1 MTKEGKL
8 EPINPSFA
16 SRMQNL
22 RASDIREILK
32 ITQRPDVISFAGG
45 LPASGLLPTREMSS
59 LARDLLIEDGVR
71 ALQYAPTE
79 GLPELRE
86 VISDRLRDSFS
97 LDRGPDEVLVVS
109 GSQQGL
115 DLAGKVFL
123 DEGDAVLCESPT
135 YLGAISAFR
144 AYQPRFVEVSTDDEG
159 MVPSDLE
166 DRLRSTD
173 RAKFI
178 YVVPD
183 FQNPSGRRWSVER
196 RQALVDLANSYRVP
210 VIEDAPYANLCFD
223 GEPLP
228 PVASFDRAGL
238 VILLGTFSKILAP
251 GLRLG
256 WVTAEKKLLQ
266 PFVLAKQG
274 ADLQTSSLTQ
284 LLAAKF
290 FSDHDVDAHIA
301 RLCEVYRVRRDAMLR
316 ALDEFF
322 PKEISYTRPAGGLF
336 LWVELPE
343 GMDSRTLLERS
354 IEEKVAF
361 VPGECFYPGGG
372 HLNTLRLN
380 FSAMPE
386 DRIAEGIRRLG
397 RVFTAALEPVGVG

>member
-1 MTKEGKL
+1 
-8 EPINPSFA
+8 
-16 SRMQNL
+16 MQNL

-45 LPASGLLPTREMSS
+45 LPASELLPAHEMAS
-59 LARDLLIEDGVR
+59 LARELLIEDGVR

-79 GLPELRE
+79 GLQELRE
-86 VISDRLRDSFS
+86 VISDRLKGS
-97 LDRGPDEVLVVS
+97 LSIDRGPDELLVVS

-123 DEGDAVLCESPT
+123 DEGDVVLCESPT
-135 YLGAISAFR
+135 YLGAINAFR
-144 AYQPRFVEVSTDDEG
+144 AYQARFVEVSTDDDG

-166 DRLRSTD
+166 DRLRSVD
-173 RAKFI
+173 RVKFV

-183 FQNPSGRRWSVER
+183 FQNPSGRRWSIAR
-196 RQALVDLANSYRVP
+196 RKAVVDLSARYHVP
-210 VIEDAPYANLCFD
+210 IIEDAPYANLCFD
-223 GEPLP
+223 GEPFP
-228 PVASFDRAGL
+228 PVASFDKAGL

-256 WVTAEKKLLQ
+256 WVTAENRLLR

-290 FSDHDVDAHIA
+290 FSDRDVDTHIA
-301 RLCEVYRVRRDAMLR
+301 HLCEVYRSRRDAMLR

-322 PKEISYTRPAGGLF
+322 PKEIHYTRPTGGLF
-336 LWVELPE
+336 LWVQLPE
-343 GMDSRTLLERS
+343 DLNSRELLEQS
-354 IEEKVAF
+354 LEEKVAF

-386 DRIAEGIRRLG
+386 DRIVEGIQRLG
-397 RVFTAALEPVGVG
+397 RVFAEALAPVGVGAGSR

>member
-1 MTKEGKL
+1 L
-8 EPINPSFA
+8 DSLIPSFA

-32 ITQRPDVISFAGG
+32 ITQRPDIISFAGG
-45 LPASGLLPTREMSS
+45 LPASEVLPAREMAPM
-59 LARDLLIEDGVR
+59 ARDLLNSDGIR

-79 GLPELRE
+79 GLLDLRE
-86 VISDRLRDSFS
+86 VISAQLRRSFS
-97 LDRGPDEVLVVS
+97 IERTPDDVLVVG

-123 DEGDAVLCESPT
+123 DEGDVVLCESPT

-144 AYQPRFVEVSTDDEG
+144 AYQAEFAEVLTDDEG

-166 DRLRSTD
+166 DRLRTMD
-173 RAKFI
+173 RVKII

-196 RQALVDLANSYRVP
+196 RRAVADLAARFGVP
-210 VIEDAPYANLCFD
+210 VIEDAPYANLCYD

-251 GLRLG
+251 GLRIG
-256 WVTAEKKLLQ
+256 WVTAEKRLLQ

-284 LLAAKF
+284 LLAARF
-290 FSDHDVDAHIA
+290 FAEHDVDAHIA
-301 RLCEVYRVRRDAMLR
+301 RLCEVYHARRDAMLR
-316 ALDEFF
+316 AMDEFF
-322 PKEISYTRPAGGLF
+322 PEEISFTRPAGGLF

-343 GMDSRTLLERS
+343 DMDARRLLEQS
-354 IEEKVAF
+354 LEEKVAF

-386 DRIAEGIRRLG
+386 DLITEGIRRLG
-397 RVFTAALEPVGVG
+397 RVFSEALAPVGVGASTP

>member
-1 MTKEGKL
+1 LDTMV
-8 EPINPSFA
+8 PSFA

-22 RASDIREILK
+22 RSSDIREILK

-45 LPASGLLPTREMSS
+45 LPASELLPAQEMAV
-59 LARDLLIEDGVR
+59 LARDLLTDDGIR

-79 GLPELRE
+79 GLQDLRE
-86 VISDRLRDSFS
+86 AISDLLKGSFS
-97 LDRGPDEVLVVS
+97 IERGPDEVLVVS

-115 DLAGKVFL
+115 DLTGKVFL
-123 DEGDAVLCESPT
+123 DAGDVVLCESPT
-135 YLGAISAFR
+135 YIGAISAFR
-144 AYQPRFVEVSTDDEG
+144 AYQAEFVEVSTDDEG

-166 DRLRSTD
+166 DRLKTVD
-173 RAKFI
+173 RVKLI

-196 RQALVDLANSYRVP
+196 RRAVADLAARFGVP
-210 VIEDAPYANLCFD
+210 VIEDAPYANLCYD

-256 WVTAEKKLLQ
+256 WVTAEKRLLH

-284 LLAAKF
+284 LLAARF
-290 FSDHDVDAHIA
+290 FSDHDAETHIA
-301 RLCEVYRVRRDAMLR
+301 RLCDVYRARRDAMLR
-316 ALDEFF
+316 AMDEFF
-322 PKEISYTRPAGGLF
+322 PKEVNFTRPTGGLF

-343 GMDSRTLLERS
+343 DLDARSLLEQS
-354 IEEKVAF
+354 LEEHVAF
-361 VPGECFYPGGG
+361 VPGECFYPDGG
-372 HLNTLRLN
+372 HKNTLRLN

-386 DRIAEGIRRLG
+386 DLITEGVRRLG
-397 RVFTAALEPVGVG
+397 RVFSAALEPVGVGASSG